1 MNTFKLNANPLAM
14 YTDRD
19 VEAAVGLMVPTLLRV
34 DSYKGEHWWAMN
46 QDVEFSHLYIE
57 ARKGQEELMMANVT
71 YFAKILSTRITEK
84 AVDFATAFWKA
95 HSGADYNIEGWKY
108 IAQHL
113 GGRLPLE
120 VKAVPEGSVAKPGTP
135 ILIVR
140 NTVPGFAWVVNYF
153 GDMLLRIWKSCSV
166 AGRSFRM
173 KRTLKACAMETMND
187 EDIEMYLPYAIN
199 DFGSRAVGTSEES
212 AVSGIGHAMNFRG
225 SDNME
230 ATYLAMQ
237 LYGLDL
243 DQIPTNSVFAI
254 EHNVLLSYD
263 REMELPTLLELA
275 MKVLKEG
282 RIGSLLIDT
291 YDIDAALQY
300 FNDHYLQLQ
309 EAWYEGDCK
318 GKLVYRP
325 DSGHSVETPI
335 TCFEKMAEVMD
346 ITVNGKGFRQLPSWL
361 DIIQGDGVGEDMLK
375 KFTKRITGQK
385 ISLINFVFGCG
396 GELIANHTRDDS
408 SWAAKVSVNTRKD
421 GKDYRCSK
429 SPKYGRGKRTKEGYF
444 RIFADENGELAWEES
459 EYFGDNGLMTTYFR
473 NGEVKN
479 PQTWEEVV
487 ATANSFL

>member
-14 YTDRD
+14 YVDRD

-46 QDVEFSHLYIE
+46 NDVEYSHLYIE
-57 ARKGQEELMMANVT
+57 ARKGDEELMMANAT
-71 YFAKILSTRITEK
+71 YFAHILSILITPKTVE
-84 AVDFATAFWKA
+84 FATAFWKA
-95 HSGADYNIEGWKY
+95 HSGADYNVEGWNY
-108 IAQHL
+108 IAENL

-120 VKAVPEGSVAKPGTP
+120 LKAIPEGSVAKPGTP
-135 ILIVR
+135 MLVLR

-153 GDMLLRIWKSCSV
+153 GDMILRIWKSCSV

-173 KRTLKACAMETMND
+173 KRVLKACALETIMD
-187 EDIEMYLPYAIN
+187 EDIAGYMPYALN
-199 DFGSRAVGTSEES
+199 DFGTRAVGTSEES
-212 AVSGIGHAMNFRG
+212 AVSGVGHNMNFRG

-230 ATYLAMQ
+230 ATYLTMQ
-237 LYGLDL
+237 LYGLPL

-263 REMELPTLLELA
+263 RDMELPVLLELA

-309 EAWYEGDCK
+309 EAWYAGDCK

-325 DSGHSVETPI
+325 DSGCSVETPI

-346 ITVNGKGFRQLPSWL
+346 VIVNGKGFRQLPKWL
-361 DIIQGDGVGEDMLK
+361 GIIQGDGVGEEMLK

-385 ISLINFVFGCG
+385 ISLANFVFGCG

-429 SPKYGRGKRTKEGYF
+429 SPKYARGKRTKEGYF
-444 RIFADENGELAWEES
+444 RIVTNDDGSLEWEES
-459 EYFGDNGLMTTYFR
+459 ESFEDGGLMTTYSK
-473 NGEVKN
+473 NGEMFF
-479 PQTWEEVV
+479 PQTWDEIV
-487 ATANSFL
+487 ARADSYV